1 VGSGSGRAPHP
12 VVAEQQPEE
21 GSMST
26 TAAPSPVGQKQ
37 TPPDRDE
44 RVGEHAR
51 LAAVLRR
58 PEVGAA
64 VAALLVFL
72 YFSFTT
78 KAFALPAGAS
88 TWIFTSS
95 SFAIMAVVVA
105 LLMIGGEFDL
115 SAGAMTGT
123 TGLIT
128 GIMMSHWHINVWVSI
143 LTSLVVAL
151 CIGFLNGVLVMKT
164 GLPSF
169 IVTLGTFF
177 VLRGLN
183 LAVVK
188 QIIHQVSVVD
198 FQSAP
203 GYEAGNKLFGS
214 YLKIDLGWL
223 PWVDVPATGFLRIY
237 AATWWAIAVII
248 VATWVLLRTRAGNWI
263 FAVGGAQ
270 TSARQVG
277 VPVFR
282 TKVGLFMN
290 TAFGAWIVGMLSL
303 FKTTTAQSTTG
314 VGAEF
319 IYIICAVVGGCLLTG
334 GYGSAVGA
342 ALGALIY
349 GMVGQGI
356 VYAGWDSDWLY
367 SILGVM
373 LLGAVLVNNFVKS
386 RAERVR

>member
-1 VGSGSGRAPHP
+1 
-12 VVAEQQPEE
+12 
-21 GSMST
+21 MST
-26 TAAPSPVGQKQ
+26 TA
-37 TPPDRDE
+37 TPPPPVTDPAPGRDE

-58 PEVGAA
+58 PEVGAL
-64 VAALLVFL
+64 VAAVVIFL

-88 TWIFTSS
+88 TWIFFSS

-115 SAGAMTGT
+115 SAGAMVGT
-123 TGLIT
+123 TGLTT
-128 GIMMSHWHINVWVSI
+128 GIMMSHWHINVWVSV
-143 LTSLVVAL
+143 LTSLVLAL
-151 CIGFLNGVLVMKT
+151 AIGFVNGFLVMRT
-164 GLPSF
+164 GVPSF

-177 VLRGLN
+177 VLRGVN

-198 FQSAP
+198 FQSAA
-203 GYEAGNKLFGS
+203 GYPAGNKLFGS
-214 YLKIDLGWL
+214 YIKVDLGWL
-223 PWVDVPATGFLRIY
+223 PWVHIQTTGILRIY
-237 AATWWAIAVII
+237 AATWWALAVI
-248 VATWVLLRTRAGNWI
+248 VLATWFLQRTRAGNWI

-282 TKVGLFMN
+282 TKIGLFMT
-290 TAFGAWIVGMLSL
+290 TAFGAWMVGMLTL

-314 VGAEF
+314 VGQEF

-342 ALGALIY
+342 FLGALIY
-349 GMVGQGI
+349 GMVYQGI
-356 VYAGWDSDWLY
+356 VYHGWDSDWQY
-367 SILGVM
+367 AFLGVM
-373 LLGAVLVNNFVKS
+373 LLGAVLVNNWVKS

>member
-1 VGSGSGRAPHP
+1 
-12 VVAEQQPEE
+12 
-21 GSMST
+21 MST
-26 TAAPSPVGQKQ
+26 TASAPPPVADL
-37 TPPDRDE
+37 PPERDE

-51 LAAVLRR
+51 LAALLRR
-58 PEVGAA
+58 PEVGAL
-64 VAALLVFL
+64 VAAMVIFL

-78 KAFALPAGAS
+78 EAFALPAGAS
-88 TWIFTSS
+88 TWIFFSS

-128 GIMMSHWHINVWVSI
+128 GIMMSHWQINVWVSVV
-143 LTSLVVAL
+143 TSLVVAL
-151 CIGFLNGVLVMKT
+151 AIGFLNGFLVMKT
-164 GLPSF
+164 GVPSF

-177 VLRGLN
+177 VLRGVN

-198 FQSAP
+198 FQAAP
-203 GYEAGNKLFGS
+203 GYAAGNKLFGS
-214 YLKIDLGWL
+214 YITVDLGWL
-223 PWVDVPATGFLRIY
+223 PWVHIPATGILRIY

-248 VATWVLLRTRAGNWI
+248 LATWVLQRTRAGNWI

-282 TKVGLFMN
+282 TKIGLFMT
-290 TAFGAWIVGMLSL
+290 TAFGAWMVGMLTL

-314 VGAEF
+314 VGQEF

-334 GYGSAVGA
+334 GYGSAIGA
-342 ALGALIY
+342 FLGALIY
-349 GMVGQGI
+349 GMVYQGI
-356 VYAGWDSDWLY
+356 VYHGWDSDWQY
-367 SILGVM
+367 AFLGAM
-373 LLGAVLVNNFVKS
+373 LLGAVLVNNWVKA

>member
-1 VGSGSGRAPHP
+1 
-12 VVAEQQPEE
+12 
-21 GSMST
+21 MST
-26 TAAPSPVGQKQ
+26 TAAPSPVQQ
-37 TPPDRDE
+37 TPSERDE
-44 RVGEHAR
+44 RIGEHAR

-64 VAALLVFL
+64 VAALLVFV
-72 YFSFTT
+72 YFAFSTT
-78 KAFALPAGAS
+78 AFAQPAGAS

-95 SFAIMAVVVA
+95 SFAIMAVAVA

-128 GIMMSHWHINVWVSI
+128 GIMMSHWHVNVWISI
-143 LTSLVVAL
+143 LTSLVAAL
-151 CIGFLNGVLVMKT
+151 AIGFINGLLVMKT

-188 QIIHQVSVVD
+188 QIIHQVSVTD

-203 GYEAGNKLFGS
+203 GYDAGNKYFGS
-214 YLKIDLGWL
+214 FLKFNLHWVPWYSARLSPDL
-223 PWVDVPATGFLRIY
+223 TIY
-237 AATWWAIAVII
+237 AATFWAIGVIV
-248 VATWVLLRTRAGNWI
+248 VATWVLQRTRAGNWI

-282 TKVGLFMN
+282 TKIGLFMT
-290 TAFGAWIVGMLSL
+290 TAFAAWMVGMLNL

-314 VGAEF
+314 VGQEF
-319 IYIICAVVGGCLLTG
+319 VYIICAVVGGCLLTG

-367 SILGVM
+367 AILGVM
-373 LLGAVLVNNFVKS
+373 LLGAVLVNNWVKA
-386 RAERVR
+386 RAEAVR